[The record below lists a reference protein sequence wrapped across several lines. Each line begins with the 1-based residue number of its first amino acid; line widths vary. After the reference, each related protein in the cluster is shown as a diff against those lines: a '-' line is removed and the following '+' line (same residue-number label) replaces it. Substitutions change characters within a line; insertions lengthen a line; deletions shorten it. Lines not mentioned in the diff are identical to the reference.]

1 VICLGI
7 FLHPLQDKPPWQ
19 GKVAEYAGYGFD
31 SRFQER
37 AMAGAIRDGQG
48 DLAHK
53 DQDSGKG
60 AVETDAGDSGS
71 NTSIAG
77 QQGHRGNLT
86 GTDSDFPEPG
96 SGPEHSGEPSRSP
109 ELSEDDTVA

>member
-1 VICLGI
+1 
-7 FLHPLQDKPPWQ
+7 
-19 GKVAEYAGYGFD
+19 
-31 SRFQER
+31 
-37 AMAGAIRDGQG
+37 MAGTIRDEQD
-48 DLAHK
+48 DLAHN

-60 AVETDAGDSGS
+60 AVETDARDAGS

-96 SGPEHSGEPSRSP
+96 SGPEHSGEPAGSP
-109 ELSEDDTVA
+109 VLNEDETVA

>member
-1 VICLGI
+1 
-7 FLHPLQDKPPWQ
+7 
-19 GKVAEYAGYGFD
+19 
-31 SRFQER
+31 
-37 AMAGAIRDGQG
+37 MAGTIRDEQD
-48 DLAHK
+48 DLAHN

-60 AVETDAGDSGS
+60 AVETDARDSGS

-96 SGPEHSGEPSRSP
+96 SGPEHSGEPSGSP
-109 ELSEDDTVA
+109 VLNDNEDETVA